1 MHPVLGS
8 SRRILARTNRRMFS
22 GLLISTTPVAIAVV
36 CGAHERISCFDAS
49 LPGRQAHE
57 KNESP
62 GGWFQVSGGE
72 RERTERGEGRRRGE
86 RTASTEQ
93 EHEAR
98 WSVHFP
104 LAWGRGVLAC
114 RHVGA

>member
-1 MHPVLGS
+1 MRAAEERVPAWAARELGPGVHRRQACRARRTTARESSHDAMHPVLGS

-57 KNESP
+57 
-62 GGWFQVSGGE
+62 
-72 RERTERGEGRRRGE
+72 
-86 RTASTEQ
+86 
-93 EHEAR
+93 
-98 WSVHFP
+98 
-104 LAWGRGVLAC
+104 
-114 RHVGA
+114 